1 MTELRKKV
9 DAQEVEL
16 TGLREQV
23 ATLKNEKSMVERQNK
38 TVVANLNQSKSS
50 EKQKLQEQLKA
61 VSLANKELKKSLESE
76 SNKVEKLAAT
86 LSEFKKEKESF
97 QAEVFNKGCC

>member
-1 MTELRKKV
+1 MRKKV

-16 TGLREQV
+16 TVLREQV
-23 ATLKNEKSMVERQNK
+23 ATLKNEKSMVEKQNK
-38 TVVANLNQSKSS
+38 TVVANLNQSKCS

-61 VSLANKELKKSLESE
+61 LSLSNKELKKSLESE
-76 SNKVEKLAAT
+76 AKKVEKLAAT

-97 QAEVFNKGCC
+97 QVEV

>member
-1 MTELRKKV
+1 VTELRKKV

-38 TVVANLNQSKSS
+38 TVVANLNLQTWRLS
-50 EKQKLQEQLKA
+50 EKKIWNNMAAVISVPQASEQMQAKRWEQNGL
-61 VSLANKELKKSLESE
+61 LD
-76 SNKVEKLAAT
+76 VEEQDALLPPYGFTRA
-86 LSEFKKEKESF
+86 
-97 QAEVFNKGCC
+97 GRG

>member
-38 TVVANLNQSKSS
+38 TVVANLN
-50 EKQKLQEQLKA
+50 LQ
-61 VSLANKELKKSLESE
+61 
-76 SNKVEKLAAT
+76 T
-86 LSEFKKEKESF
+86 
-97 QAEVFNKGCC
+97 

>member
-16 TGLREQV
+16 TGLREQM

-76 SNKVEKLAAT
+76 SNKVDPFRVQEGKRVV
-86 LSEFKKEKESF
+86 SS
-97 QAEVFNKGCC
+97 GGI